1 MPAEPLSRPR
11 IVAAA
16 IGLIEREGADAVSMR
31 RIAGDLGVSVMS
43 LYNHVPN
50 KSTLLDAVAEPCSPR
65 SSSPTTRTPN
75 GPIASAYRRSPS
87 GRSRTTIPGA
97 RGGGRRQL
105 KSNAGLLPVERALT
119 TLRGAGFD
127 GHDAV
132 RILRTFIAYIV
143 GSLLREV
150 GVTPTFAPHHRRD
163 LAVKDVDPLLFP
175 EVSGLASAL
184 SDCDHQAEFEFG
196 LELLIEAI
204 TVRLKRRRPG
214 PARSRASPGNVAF
227 PWKLPVVSV
236 PVTGLEVTPCA
247 AR

>member
-50 KSTLLDAVAEPCSPR
+50 KSTLLDAVAETVLSQIEFADDPDAEWPDRVRIQALAFRQIAHHYPR
-65 SSSPTTRTPN
+65 CTMVVVS
-75 GPIASAYRRSPS
+75 
-87 GRSRTTIPGA
+87 
-97 RGGGRRQL
+97 RQL

-150 GVTPTFAPHHRRD
+150 GVTPTFAPTHRLD
-163 LAVKDVDPLLFP
+163 LAVKDVDPQLFP

-204 TVRLKRRRPG
+204 TVRLKR
-214 PARSRASPGNVAF
+214 
-227 PWKLPVVSV
+227 
-236 PVTGLEVTPCA
+236 
-247 AR
+247 